1 MTVGP
6 DGTGTN
12 ETSVV
17 LSLAF
22 VVLGATKLPV
32 VPTRRAPSSERET
45 APKATPAA
53 PMARAAAIAATTVRR
68 RGFVTDPR
76 VPRLRRL
83 HKDGS
88 GGVTPDMP
96 TRKRRPKK
104 GRLLHGC
111 RWLTG

>member
-1 MTVGP
+1 MAPDAATGTGDVDRPPAAGSVMTVGP

-32 VPTRRAPSSERET
+32 VSTRLAPSERET

-88 GGVTPDMP
+88 V
-96 TRKRRPKK
+96 
-104 GRLLHGC
+104 
-111 RWLTG
+111 